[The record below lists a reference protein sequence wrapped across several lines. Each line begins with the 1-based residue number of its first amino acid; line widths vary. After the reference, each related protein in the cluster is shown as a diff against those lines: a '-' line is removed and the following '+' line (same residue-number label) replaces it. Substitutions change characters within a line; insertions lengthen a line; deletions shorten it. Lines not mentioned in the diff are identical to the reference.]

1 MMPPPSASSGQTW
14 AEGAAEV
21 YLARQPIL
29 DVSTRVVGYEVL
41 FRRAANDAAFSG
53 DGDQATARVITDVMS
68 TFDLDMLT
76 HGRLAFINVT
86 RSMLVGGIPSTLPP
100 GRVVLEVL

>member
-1 MMPPPSASSGQTW
+1 MSEISNLAVGSDSRQSVT
-14 AEGAAEV
+14 V
-21 YLARQPIL
+21 ARQPIL

-41 FRRAANDAAFSG
+41 FRRAASDAGFSG

-76 HGRLAFINVT
+76 HGPVVGVT
-86 RSMLVGGIPSTLPP
+86 MRW
-100 GRVVLEVL
+100 